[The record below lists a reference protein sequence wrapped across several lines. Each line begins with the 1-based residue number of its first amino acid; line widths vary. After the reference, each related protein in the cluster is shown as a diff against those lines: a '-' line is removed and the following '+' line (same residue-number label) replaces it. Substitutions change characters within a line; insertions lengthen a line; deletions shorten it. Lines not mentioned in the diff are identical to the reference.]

1 MHAST
6 EGDSKRGQLRFLT
19 KCEVSRVFFFSVST
33 NSRYGHVTELS
44 DLYLKIFIFFIQDD
58 HRSKSNMPL
67 IAQSK
72 KKKKRIFCSNT
83 RGKLGVLNFI
93 REVSLSPKWHFP
105 EGISLFIT

>member
-1 MHAST
+1 MHTST
-6 EGDSKRGQLRFLT
+6 EGDSKRGQLRFLS
-19 KCEVSRVFFFSVST
+19 KYEVSGMFFFSDST

-72 KKKKRIFCSNT
+72 KKKKEFS
-83 RGKLGVLNFI
+83 VLTP
-93 REVSLSPKWHFP
+93 EVN
-105 EGISLFIT
+105 